1 MTPPGGPSGEGEHW
15 LLKREQPRRRI
26 DAEAVV
32 AQAHALVHDGGTA
45 ALTMRPLAASLGTS
59 TSALYRIVP
68 SKEWLLVAIVDLVFS
83 EVDTSVADADGT
95 SGRQRLERLSIALRD
110 VMAAHPHL
118 HAVLTSHVAITP
130 STVRVAESSLSC
142 LRGMGIADP
151 DLVDAYNSWL
161 GYVIGFTAVES
172 MPPEHEPDPQ
182 LWAVMRAHLDS
193 DGAGASIVSELM
205 PDIANRGL
213 GLSWLPASPSGTS
226 SSFAWG
232 LALLLDGLEARGT
245 TRAGRSWPTG
255 ERSRRS

>member
-1 MTPPGGPSGEGEHW
+1 M
-15 LLKREQPRRRI
+15 
-26 DAEAVV
+26 V
-32 AQAHALVHDGGTA
+32 QAHALVHDGGTA

-151 DLVDAYNSWL
+151 DLVDAYNSWF

-182 LWAVMRAHLDS
+182 LWGRD
-193 DGAGASIVSELM
+193 AS
-205 PDIANRGL
+205 AFGL
-213 GLSWLPASPSGTS
+213 GRGGRVDRGRADARHREPRSRPVVAAGIAARHGRASRGASPSCSTDS
-226 SSFAWG
+226 
-232 LALLLDGLEARGT
+232 R
-245 TRAGRSWPTG
+245 RAGPAPAGTLQAHLRAISPRLRPTRSWPG
-255 ERSRRS
+255 SLRG